1 MTHSDL
7 GSKLDRIAVSLQ
19 RLAVTLILAITVL
32 MSAASIDRAQAIVR
46 RPILWLFTGGPVAA
60 AIAADAKASLLL
72 DNTRPFVMW
81 GGHSLGVPPGWNA
94 VHVEGFKD
102 FNLIRTALQLGS
114 LGPEV
119 KGVMYDYEKWSFTPL
134 AQQQNPAPFV
144 KQAADLVHA
153 HGLLFLT
160 APAVDLVTVM
170 APGNRSPQGDLYIQ
184 LGLAAD
190 AARYADVF
198 DIQAQ
203 RFERTT
209 ELYASFVRQA
219 AAQARQ
225 ANPKV
230 VVLAG
235 LSTQPS
241 GQTVTADDILRAIAA
256 TRDIVD
262 GYWFN
267 IPAPSAFDP
276 LCTAFRP
283 DIAIEVLHRL
293 QYTS

>member
-1 MTHSDL
+1 VRTHVGGRSIL
-7 GSKLDRIAVSLQ
+7 VSLQ
-19 RLAVTLILAITVL
+19 RLAVALVLVIVTVL
-32 MSAASIDRAQAIVR
+32 GLMSTASIDRAHATGSN
-46 RPILWLFTGGPVAA
+46 PIRWLFAGERVVA
-60 AIAADAKASLLL
+60 AIAADAEASHFL
-72 DNTRPFVMW
+72 DDTRPFVMRN
-81 GGHSLGVPPGWNA
+81 SNVSPPPPGWNA
-94 VHVEGFKD
+94 VRVKSFKHFD
-102 FNLIRTALQLGS
+102 AIRDALQLGS

-119 KGVMYDYEKWSFTPL
+119 RGVMYDYEKWQFTPL
-134 AQQQNPAPFV
+134 AEQQNPAPFV

-160 APAVDLVTVM
+160 APAVDLVPVM
-170 APGNRSPQGDLYIQ
+170 APGNRSPQDDLYIQ
-184 LGLAAD
+184 LGLAAT
-190 AARYADVF
+190 AAQYADVF

-209 ELYASFVRQA
+209 ERYASFVRQA

-241 GQTVTADDILRAIAA
+241 GQQVTADDILRAIAA

-262 GYWFN
+262 GYWLN
-267 IPAPSAFDP
+267 IPGPSPYSPRIAE
-276 LCTAFRP
+276 FRP
-283 DIAIEVLHRL
+283 DIAIEVLRRL
-293 QYTS
+293 AGQ